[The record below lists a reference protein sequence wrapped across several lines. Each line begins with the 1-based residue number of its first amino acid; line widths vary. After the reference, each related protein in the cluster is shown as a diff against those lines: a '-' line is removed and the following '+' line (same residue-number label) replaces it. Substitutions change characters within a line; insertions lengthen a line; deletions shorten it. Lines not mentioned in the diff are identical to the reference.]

1 MAKFYLPILKAKA
14 GEFTALSKL
23 NWSIKSWVYP
33 MFEITQIEY
42 DNDSDSTAITIEDHL
57 KKLVKKIV
65 KSWPYEHGFIDI
77 DLIKHELVNG
87 NSPIEYIYEL
97 FAKDNVFPMPVAR
110 INMSDNILN
119 DLSIVKQKHPINS
132 IGIRITIEDIDSPEF
147 NQDLEKILLS
157 LALQPSECHMIFDLM
172 DSDFSETENFSDGV
186 VSIIERFPFRDE
198 WKSFTLAGGSFPIT
212 SKLKEGQQQ
221 IVRGDWKLYNSVL
234 LKLAQNTIGTSVNF
248 GDYSIVAPGH
258 FAYDPIRMQTSA
270 NIRYTHNNSWVVIKG
285 KSLKLYGYDQ
295 YFEISR
301 NIKTSTFFFGQNYS
315 EGDGHIFKCS
325 PGVTTTGNPQVW
337 KWVGNNHHI
346 TKVVNDLFSNPS
358 GS

>member
-23 NWSIKSWVYP
+23 NWTIKSWVYP

-42 DNDSDSTAITIEDHL
+42 DNESGSTATTIEEHL
-57 KKLVKKIV
+57 MKLVKKIL
-65 KSWPYEHGFIDI
+65 KCWPYEHSFIDI
-77 DLIKHELVNG
+77 DLIKNELING
-87 NSPIEYIYEL
+87 NSAIEYIYDL
-97 FAKDNVFPMPVAR
+97 FAKNNVLPMPVAR
-110 INMSDNILN
+110 INMPDSLTHGFSIL
-119 DLSIVKQKHPINS
+119 KQKYPINN
-132 IGIRITIEDIDSPEF
+132 IGIRVTIEDIDSPEF
-147 NQDLEKILLS
+147 NQDLEKTLRSLS
-157 LALQPSECHMIFDLM
+157 LSQNECHMIFDLM

-186 VSIIERFPFRDE
+186 VTIISRFPSRDE

-221 IVRGDWKLYNSVL
+221 IERGDWKLYNSVL
-234 LKLAQNTIGTSVNF
+234 LKLIQNNIGTSINF

-270 NIRYTHNNSWVVIKG
+270 SIRYTHNNSWVVIKG

-301 NIKTSTFFFGQNYS
+301 IIKTSTFFLGQNYS

-346 TKVVNDLFSNPS
+346 TKVVNDLFSSPS
-358 GS
+358 DS